1 MSARSNASAKNRRAA
16 GSETVQQ
23 QPQQLQQQMRPG
35 QGPQP
40 QQMRPGPGQGP
51 QPQQMRPG
59 PMPGQGQGPQPQQ
72 MRPGQGQGQ
81 GPQPQQMRQ
90 GQQQQQPPSG
100 AQLPSK
106 MSIGDAIGLIT
117 LRLGKVEQDV
127 FELQN
132 SLPEDNESD
141 VENVVATTPNPNA
154 RIIDDSVFKSIVSR
168 LEKLESQPPTIVQQ
182 PVVQQDFTEM
192 TEITSKV
199 EGLQDELKQVKDL
212 LLSLQS
218 FTMETNQK
226 LANIVF
232 SDNHEFN
239 ESEENEEPVI
249 SEFIQIDGMTST
261 DLSENQLLNVVNLK
275 ELISQELTSS
285 QEEPHEFNSETI
297 ASAM

>member
-1 MSARSNASAKNRRAA
+1 MSARSNASAKNRRAG

-35 QGPQP
+35 QQP
-40 QQMRPGPGQGP
+40 
-51 QPQQMRPG
+51 
-59 PMPGQGQGPQPQQ
+59 PQQ
-72 MRPGQGQGQ
+72 MRPGQGQGPPQQMRPGQGQ
-81 GPQPQQMRQ
+81 GPPQQMRHGPASGPGQGPMQPQQMRQ
-90 GQQQQQPPSG
+90 GQGQQPQQP
-100 AQLPSK
+100 QLPSK

-132 SLPEDNESD
+132 SLPEDNEND
-141 VENVVATTPNPNA
+141 VENVVANTPNPNA

-182 PVVQQDFTEM
+182 PLTQNVSKEEI

-232 SDNHEFN
+232 SDNQEFD
-239 ESEENEEPVI
+239 ESEEQFNEPVI

>member
-1 MSARSNASAKNRRAA
+1 MSARSNASAKNRRAG

-35 QGPQP
+35 QQPPQQMRPGQGQGPPQQMRPGQGQGPP
-40 QQMRPGPGQGP
+40 QQMRPGPASGPGQGP
-51 QPQQMRPG
+51 M
-59 PMPGQGQGPQPQQ
+59 QPQQ
-72 MRPGQGQGQ
+72 MRPGQGQQ
-81 GPQPQQMRQ
+81 LQQ
-90 GQQQQQPPSG
+90 S
-100 AQLPSK
+100 QLPSK

-132 SLPEDNESD
+132 SLPEDNEND
-141 VENVVATTPNPNA
+141 VENVVANTPNPNA

-168 LEKLESQPPTIVQQ
+168 LEKLESQKPTIVQQ
-182 PVVQQDFTEM
+182 PLTQNVNKEEI

-232 SDNHEFN
+232 SDNQEFDEQEQFN
-239 ESEENEEPVI
+239 EPVI

>member
-1 MSARSNASAKNRRAA
+1 MSARSNASAKNRRAG

-35 QGPQP
+35 QGQVPTQQMRP
-40 QQMRPGPGQGP
+40 GQGQGPTQQMRPGPGQGP
-51 QPQQMRPG
+51 TQQMRPG
-59 PMPGQGQGPQPQQ
+59 PGQGPTQPQQ
-72 MRPGQGQGQ
+72 QQQ
-81 GPQPQQMRQ
+81 QQQMRQ
-90 GQQQQQPPSG
+90 GQGQKPPPG

-141 VENVVATTPNPNA
+141 VENVVANTPNPNA

-168 LEKLESQPPTIVQQ
+168 LEKLESQKPTIVQQ

-232 SDNHEFN
+232 SDNQEFDEQEQFN
-239 ESEENEEPVI
+239 EPVI

>member
-1 MSARSNASAKNRRAA
+1 MSARSNASAKNRRAG

-35 QGPQP
+35 QGQGPT

-51 QPQQMRPG
+51 PQQMRPG
-59 PMPGQGQGPQPQQ
+59 PMPGQGQQQQQ
-72 MRPGQGQGQ
+72 MRPGPGQ
-81 GPQPQQMRQ
+81 GPTQPQQQQMRQ
-90 GQQQQQPPSG
+90 GQQPPPG

-141 VENVVATTPNPNA
+141 VENVVANTPNPNA

-168 LEKLESQPPTIVQQ
+168 LEKLESQKPTIVQQ
-182 PVVQQDFTEM
+182 PLTQNVNKEEI

-212 LLSLQS
+212 LLS
-218 FTMETNQK
+218 
-226 LANIVF
+226 
-232 SDNHEFN
+232 
-239 ESEENEEPVI
+239 
-249 SEFIQIDGMTST
+249 
-261 DLSENQLLNVVNLK
+261 
-275 ELISQELTSS
+275 
-285 QEEPHEFNSETI
+285 
-297 ASAM
+297 